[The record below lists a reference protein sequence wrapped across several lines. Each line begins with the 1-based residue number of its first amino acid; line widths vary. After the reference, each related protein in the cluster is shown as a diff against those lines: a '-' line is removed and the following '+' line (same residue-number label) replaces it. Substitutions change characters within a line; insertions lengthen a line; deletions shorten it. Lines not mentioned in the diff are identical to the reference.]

1 MKKYLVIPILFFASC
16 ADRADKKADEPKQ
29 SGAYCFLLTE
39 GTGGQDTTTV
49 HLMIDAD
56 KVSGEMDWLPKEK
69 DRRKGTLAGT
79 IAGNEIAAVWTFM
92 QEGVM
97 DSIHIAFKLLSE
109 QLTQKPLKINTANG
123 RQETDET
130 AGYTI
135 SYKPVDCKM

>member
-56 KVSGEMDWLPKEK
+56 KVSGEMDWL
-69 DRRKGTLAGT
+69 
-79 IAGNEIAAVWTFM
+79 
-92 QEGVM
+92 
-97 DSIHIAFKLLSE
+97 KLSSE
-109 QLTQKPLKINTANG
+109 QLTQKPLKVNTANG